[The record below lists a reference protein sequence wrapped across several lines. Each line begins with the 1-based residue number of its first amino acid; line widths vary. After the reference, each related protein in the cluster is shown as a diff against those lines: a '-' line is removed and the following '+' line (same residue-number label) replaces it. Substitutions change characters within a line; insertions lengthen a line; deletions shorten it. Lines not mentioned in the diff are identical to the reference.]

1 MKRTFIFGVVYIL
14 DNPEM
19 EDGIETQTLD
29 IELTLDTKKISNE
42 DYLQDKIGQAGEK
55 GKKYLTEEAI
65 NRILDVDNNYIV
77 DKETNNDI
85 EDFFEN

>member
-42 DYLQDKIGQAGEK
+42 DYLQDKIRQAGEK
-55 GKKYLTEEAI
+55 GKEYLTEEAI
-65 NRILDVDNNYIV
+65 NRILDVDNDYIV